1 MPESQNIEWKQSW
14 RDEYLKWICG
24 FANANGGT
32 IFIGKDN
39 RGEVVG
45 LDKFQKLMEDIPS
58 KITNHLGIVSDVNL
72 HEKDGK
78 RYIEII
84 TYPYDVPISYHG
96 AYHYRSGSTKQELTG
111 AALNEFLLRKA
122 GKTWDDV
129 IEPSATWEDI
139 DEGAIEAFKKAAIK
153 SNRLPGVMDDNTEEL
168 LTNLRLYKNGQFK
181 RAALLL
187 FGKDPKTFFPTAYL
201 KIGKFGKDDA
211 DLQFQD
217 VIECNAFEMA
227 DKTIEILERKYLTR
241 PISYEGLHRVE
252 NAEYPFEAVREVLLN
267 AIIHRRYASTPIQVS
282 LYDDRLMVWNE
293 GKLPEELTVE
303 MLKTKHPSLLRNPIL
318 AETCFKGGLIEAWG
332 RGTLRVINECIKFG
346 LPEPGIS
353 TIGGGLAFIIYKE
366 KPKDVDQFGL
376 NERQSRAI
384 AFLRK
389 NHRITNKEYQDL
401 NQVSRKT
408 ATRDLSELVEKG
420 ILLSSGQKG
429 VGSFYTL
436 NGIAS

>member
-1 MPESQNIEWKQSW
+1 MPESQNIEWKQQW

-39 RGEVVG
+39 KGQVVG
-45 LDKFQKLMEDIPS
+45 LDRFQKLMEDIPS
-58 KITNHLGIVSDVNL
+58 KITSHLGIVSDVNL

-78 RYIEII
+78 HYIEII

-96 AYHYRSGSTKQELTG
+96 TYHYRSGSTKQELTG
-111 AALNEFLLRKA
+111 SALNEFLLRKA

-129 IEPSATWEDI
+129 IEPNATWEDI
-139 DEGAIEAFKKAAIK
+139 DEGAIETFKKAAIK
-153 SNRLPGVMDDNTEEL
+153 SHRLPGFGDDTTEEV

-227 DKTIEILERKYLTR
+227 DKTIEILERKYLAR

-267 AIIHRRYASTPIQVS
+267 AIVHRRYASTPIQVS
-282 LYDDRLMVWNE
+282 VYEDRLMVWNE

-303 MLKTKHPSLLRNPIL
+303 MLKTKHPSLPRNPIL

-332 RGTLRVINECIKFG
+332 RGTVRVIHECVKFG
-346 LPEPGIS
+346 LPGPGIS
-353 TIGGGLAFIIYKE
+353 TIGGGLAFTIYKE
-366 KPKDVDQFGL
+366 KSKPIDQAVL

-384 AFLRK
+384 AFLRINLK
-389 NHRITNKEYQDL
+389 ITNKEYQDL
-401 NQVSRKT
+401 NKVSRET
-408 ATRDLSELVEKG
+408 ATRDLSELVKKEV
-420 ILLSSGQKG
+420 LLPSGQKG
-429 VGSFYTL
+429 AGSFYTL
-436 NGIAS
+436 NSIAS